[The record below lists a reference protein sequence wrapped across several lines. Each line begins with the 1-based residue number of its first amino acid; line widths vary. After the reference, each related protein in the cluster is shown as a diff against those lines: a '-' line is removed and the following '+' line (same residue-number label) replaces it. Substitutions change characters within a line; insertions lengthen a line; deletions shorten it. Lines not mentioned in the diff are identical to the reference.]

1 LNENEFF
8 IQESK
13 ANELSLEI
21 LRLKQIIISLEEKL
35 KEKDLLS

>member
-1 LNENEFF
+1 LNDNEFF

-21 LRLKQIIISLEEKL
+21 LRLKQIIILLEEKL

>member
-21 LRLKQIIISLEEKL
+21 LRLKQTIILLEEKL

>member
-21 LRLKQIIISLEEKL
+21 LRLKQIIIILEEKIR
-35 KEKDLLS
+35 EKDLLS

>member
-13 ANELSLEI
+13 SNELSLEI
-21 LRLKQIIISLEEKL
+21 LRLKQIIISLEERIR
-35 KEKDLLS
+35 EKDLLS

>member
-1 LNENEFF
+1 LNDKEFF

-21 LRLKQIIISLEEKL
+21 LRLKQTIILLEEKL

>member
-1 LNENEFF
+1 LNDNEFF

-21 LRLKQIIISLEEKL
+21 LRLKQKIILLEEKL

>member
-1 LNENEFF
+1 LNDNEFF

-13 ANELSLEI
+13 SNELSLEI
-21 LRLKQIIISLEEKL
+21 LRLKQTIILLEEKL

>member
-13 ANELSLEI
+13 ANEMSLEI
-21 LRLKQIIISLEEKL
+21 LRLKQTITVLEEKL

>member
-21 LRLKQIIISLEEKL
+21 LRLKQIIILLEEKL

>member
-13 ANELSLEI
+13 ANELLLEI